1 MGLAGT
7 FGTAL
12 RSNGTNRVRTIP
24 QAGRSAII
32 RVLLTA
38 FEPFGRDRLNSSLE
52 AGRLVA
58 AGPPAGVAL
67 EFAELPWAFG
77 DSIAELRRAVTRF
90 GPDLVIATGQGGNRP
105 DLTVERVAVNLDDA
119 VRTPDRKGHQP
130 IDQPV
135 VPDGP
140 AAYFSSLPVK
150 ACVEAVQ
157 QAGIPA
163 TLSHTAGTHLC
174 NHVFYGLAHL
184 IATERPELRGGF
196 VRLPYL
202 PSQTSGQE
210 KSASMAAETAAEGVR
225 ILIRSAVAALHPP
238 TSATVAAPRRRSWLS
253 RRGGN

>member
-1 MGLAGT
+1 M
-7 FGTAL
+7 
-12 RSNGTNRVRTIP
+12 
-24 QAGRSAII
+24 I

-38 FEPFGRDRLNSSLE
+38 FEPFGRDALNSSLE

-67 EFAELPWAFG
+67 EFTALPGVYG
-77 DSIAELRRAVTRF
+77 DSIAELRKAVARF
-90 GPDLVIATGQGGNRP
+90 EPDLVLATGQGGNRP

-119 VRTPDRKGHQP
+119 VRGPDRKGHQP
-130 IDQPV
+130 LDQPV

-150 ACVEAVQ
+150 ACVAAVQ

-184 IATERPELRGGF
+184 IATERPVLHGGF
-196 VRLPYL
+196 ARLPYL
-202 PSQTSGQE
+202 PSQASGRE
-210 KSASMAAETAAEGVR
+210 KSGSMSAETAAEGIR
-225 ILIRSAVAALHPP
+225 ILIRSAVTTLHAPP
-238 TSATVAAPRRRSWLS
+238 VAAAPVPRRRPWLS
-253 RRGGN
+253 RRTD

>member
-1 MGLAGT
+1 M
-7 FGTAL
+7 
-12 RSNGTNRVRTIP
+12 
-24 QAGRSAII
+24 I

-38 FEPFGRDRLNSSLE
+38 FEPFGRDPLNSSLE

-67 EFAELPWAFG
+67 EFAGLPWAFG
-77 DSIAELRRAVTRF
+77 DSIAELRRAVARF
-90 GPDLVIATGQGGNRP
+90 EPDLVIATGQGGNRP
-105 DLTVERVAVNLDDA
+105 DLTVERVAINLDDA
-119 VRTPDRKGHQP
+119 VRTADRKGHQP
-130 IDQPV
+130 LDQPV

-163 TLSHTAGTHLC
+163 TVSHTAGTHLC

-196 VRLPYL
+196 ARLPYL
-202 PSQTSGQE
+202 PSQASGREQ
-210 KSASMAAETAAEGVR
+210 SASMSAETAAEGVR
-225 ILIRSAVAALHPP
+225 ILIRSAVATLHLPP
-238 TSATVAAPRRRSWLS
+238 VGTVAASRRRSWLS
-253 RRGGN
+253 RRST